1 MLYYNINN
9 FNEGTTKMKI
19 SELIDLLKEMKNE
32 QGDVEVKVAEVTEGN
47 NASDR
52 YGIGF
57 GLKVSDKEIETLQ
70 SYVVKTECYY

>member
-1 MLYYNINN
+1 
-9 FNEGTTKMKI
+9 MKI

-32 QGDVEVKVAEVTEGN
+32 QGDVEVAEVTEGN
-47 NASDR
+47 NATDR

-57 GLKVSDKEIETLQ
+57 GLKVGDKEIETLQ

>member
-1 MLYYNINN
+1 
-9 FNEGTTKMKI
+9 MKI

-32 QGDVEVKVAEVTEGN
+32 QGDVEVKVAEVKEGN
-47 NASDR
+47 NATDR

-57 GLKVSDKEIETLQ
+57 GLKVGDKEIETLQ